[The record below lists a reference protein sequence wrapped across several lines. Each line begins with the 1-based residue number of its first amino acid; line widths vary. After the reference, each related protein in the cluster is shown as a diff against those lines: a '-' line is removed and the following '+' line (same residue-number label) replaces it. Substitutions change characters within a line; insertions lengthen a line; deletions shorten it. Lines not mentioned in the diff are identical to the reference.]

1 VELFQY
7 AFMQR
12 AFLAAA
18 LTGLLCSTLSF
29 FVVLN
34 RLSFMGAGISHAMLA
49 GMAVGLFIGVD
60 PLYTGAVSAVLLALF
75 IGWISRSRK
84 IQEDTVI
91 GIFFAAGMAL
101 GVALI
106 SLKEGYYPELFSL
119 LFGNIL
125 AVSAGDLYF
134 LAAVMF
140 AVLLFV
146 FIFFKELLTVSFDEE
161 LAQAN
166 GLPAAALRLGLLA
179 AVALTVVVSVMVVGV
194 VLSSALLVTP
204 AAAGQRLSLNYRT
217 MLVVSVAVGILSGLT
232 GLTFSYYYHIPSGA
246 SIVLVATLIFFSSY
260 IPSLSSTK
268 TRQKKNKTD
277 GHGWM
282 KK

>member
-1 VELFQY
+1 
-7 AFMQR
+7 
-12 AFLAAA
+12 
-18 LTGLLCSTLSF
+18 
-29 FVVLN
+29 
-34 RLSFMGAGISHAMLA
+34 MGAGISHAMLA